1 MQLRRFHAATIS
13 EVYERVREEL
23 GDDAVIVSTRSTPGD
38 PGAGR
43 SSAVE
48 VVAGAPDGDDAATT
62 PITFDQDA
70 AAHDL
75 VRGVAEAQAAGQPLE
90 LEATG
95 GDERSDEP
103 PLAPPFV
110 NEMAGAARR
119 GPFDLWSDD
128 GDGAPAQAPLPDAA
142 SQPADSPAEPATT
155 PHNDQLLAAMT
166 QQLTELREIVERISN
181 ERVNERVDA
190 GPRGL
195 QEARDRLV
203 AQGVS
208 PAALMPVLDQVA
220 NAMVPDA
227 TREQAWQA
235 LQRRLAAQLAPVV
248 TLELGRPTLA
258 VFVLGPGGSGKTSFA
273 VRLGR
278 ELAETRGARVTL
290 AGFDINRAGAPQ
302 QLTACG
308 AATGLTVRL
317 CYTPGELK
325 ALLDSGSTDVVV
337 VDSPG
342 HNGSRSDRKA
352 ELHAFLR
359 AAPHRVSLLALPA
372 TAKTADLLRMTAAFT
387 PTGLDG
393 LVLTRCDETDTFG
406 ALYSVAVESGVGV
419 AYSTHG
425 EGISAGLRPADNHA
439 LATAVLR
446 GRWPHPAGARTAM
459 ARAG

>member
-1 MQLRRFHAATIS
+1 MQLRRFQAATIS
-13 EVYERVREEL
+13 KAYERVREEL
-23 GDDAVIVSTRSTPGD
+23 GDDAVIVSTRSTPGV
-38 PGAGR
+38 PGTGR
-43 SSAVE
+43 TNAVE
-48 VVAGAPDGDDAATT
+48 VVAGAPDGGDATT
-62 PITFDQDA
+62 PPIAFDQDA

-75 VRGVAEAQAAGQPLE
+75 VRGVAEAQAAGQPLGIE
-90 LEATG
+90 DSDG
-95 GDERSDEP
+95 GERSDEP

-110 NEMAGAARR
+110 NEMAGAGRR
-119 GPFDLWSDD
+119 GPFDLWSGDD
-128 GDGAPAQAPLPDAA
+128 EGSLEPPTAPDTT
-142 SQPADSPAEPATT
+142 STPADPPAEPATS
-155 PHNDQLLAAMT
+155 PRNDQLLAAMAR
-166 QQLTELREIVERISN
+166 QLTELREIVERISN

-190 GPRGL
+190 GPEGL
-195 QEARDRLV
+195 QEARARLIE
-203 AQGVS
+203 QGVS

-278 ELAETRGARVTL
+278 DLAETRSARVTL

-308 AATGLTVRL
+308 AATGLAVRL

-325 ALLDSGSTDVVV
+325 ALLDSGGADVVV
-337 VDSPG
+337 IDSPG
-342 HNGSRSDRKA
+342 HNGSRSDRTA
-352 ELHAFLR
+352 EMHAFLR

-372 TAKTADLLRMTAAFT
+372 TAKTPDLLRMTAAFT
-387 PTGLDG
+387 PARLDG
-393 LVLTRCDETDTFG
+393 LVLTRCDETETFG
-406 ALYSVAVESGVGV
+406 ALYSAAIESGVGV

-439 LATAVLR
+439 FATAVLG
-446 GRWPHPAGARTAM
+446 GRWPRPTGARPAM
-459 ARAG
+459 AQAR

>member
-1 MQLRRFHAATIS
+1 MQLRRFRAATIS
-13 EVYERVREEL
+13 EAYARVREEL
-23 GDDAVIVSTRSTPGD
+23 GDDAVIVSTHSAPGV

-43 SSAVE
+43 SSGVE
-48 VVAGAPDGDDAATT
+48 VVAGAPDGGDAATA

-75 VRGVAEAQAAGQPLE
+75 VRGVAEAQAAGQPLGI
-90 LEATG
+90 EAADG
-95 GDERSDEP
+95 GEPSDEP

-110 NEMAGAARR
+110 NEMAGAIRH
-119 GPFDLWSDD
+119 GPFDLWGGD
-128 GDGAPAQAPLPDAA
+128 GDGPPAQPPPSDAT
-142 SQPADSPAEPATT
+142 SQPADSPVEPATA
-155 PHNDQLLAAMT
+155 PRSEQLLAVMAR
-166 QQLTELREIVERISN
+166 QLAELRGIVERISN

-190 GPRGL
+190 GPQGL
-195 QEARDRLV
+195 QEARARLIE
-203 AQGVS
+203 QGVS
-208 PAALMPVLDQVA
+208 PAALMPALDQVA

-227 TREQAWQA
+227 TRKQAWQA
-235 LQRRLAAQLAPVV
+235 LQRRLAAQLAPVT
-248 TLELGRPTLA
+248 TLELGQPPLA

-278 ELAETRGARVTL
+278 ELAETRGARVAL

-308 AATGLTVRL
+308 AATGLAVRL

-325 ALLDSGSTDVVV
+325 TLLDSGSADVVV

-342 HNGSRSDRKA
+342 HNGSRSDRTA

-372 TAKTADLLRMTAAFT
+372 TAKTADLLRMTAALT
-387 PTGLDG
+387 PAGLDG
-393 LVLTRCDETDTFG
+393 VVLTRCDETNTFG
-406 ALYSVAVESGVGV
+406 ALYSVAVESGLGV

-425 EGISAGLRPADNHA
+425 EGISVGLRPADNHA

-446 GRWPHPAGARTAM
+446 GRWPRPTGARPAM